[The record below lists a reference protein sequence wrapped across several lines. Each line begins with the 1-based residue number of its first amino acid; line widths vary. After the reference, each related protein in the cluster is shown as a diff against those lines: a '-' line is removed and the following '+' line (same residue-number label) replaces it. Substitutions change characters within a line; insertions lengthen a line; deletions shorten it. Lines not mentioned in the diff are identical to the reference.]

1 MLFEWAKVINDKKY
15 LKLRNSKEKLP
26 PGPSGGSQDS
36 LILSL
41 LASVIRGGSG
51 TNEGLALVC
60 HD

>member
-1 MLFEWAKVINDKKY
+1 MGESDKKY